1 MFDRKN
7 KFAEGDYVDFDTRE
21 DPRYGESCWF
31 CAKRRRIKKC
41 VVTEVFLLG
50 FYNLMD
56 VDADPRISAGHH
68 SVSERCLSLT
78 VNPHID

>member
-1 MFDRKN
+1 MLILIHGKILATENHVGFVPKDD
-7 KFAEGDYVDFDTRE
+7 AL
-21 DPRYGESCWF
+21 
-31 CAKRRRIKKC
+31 KC